1 MREILYR
8 GKSVETGEWIYGYLA
23 FFYTLGRN
31 ETGFIFTDKA
41 SMYSQEKARSYDV
54 FAETVGQYTGVKD
67 CNGVKIFE
75 GDILL
80 TDLKRPYN
88 IVEFRNGS
96 FVFNCNDGG
105 KDYYDIMLPLETEQ
119 DQLRYLKVI
128 GNVHDNPELLEEGAE

>member
-1 MREILYR
+1 MSQRLYR
-8 GKSVETGEWIYGYLA
+8 GKDIYSGEWVEGY
-23 FFYTLGRN
+23 
-31 ETGFIFTDKA
+31 
-41 SMYSQEKARSYDV
+41 YSKTNGWNCDDTITTTYEEDSIAHFV
-54 FAETVGQYTGVKD
+54 IPETVGQYTGVKD